1 MGALGLS
8 HDVRTRWDDALA
20 ESQRVLDETKTLLR
34 RKGGQRMNRIYW
46 PHTAECLDAFV
57 RAEREHD
64 ITTFQRLAE
73 CDGACLCNG
82 CSNPV
87 KYTAILTDFDGI
99 VLDQLRLCAACINA
113 GRIPFY
119 ARSERTI

>member
-64 ITTFQRLAE
+64 ITTVSPSAT
-73 CDGACLCNG
+73 A
-82 CSNPV
+82 PV
-87 KYTAILTDFDGI
+87 SVTA
-99 VLDQLRLCAACINA
+99 AA
-113 GRIPFY
+113 IP
-119 ARSERTI
+119 